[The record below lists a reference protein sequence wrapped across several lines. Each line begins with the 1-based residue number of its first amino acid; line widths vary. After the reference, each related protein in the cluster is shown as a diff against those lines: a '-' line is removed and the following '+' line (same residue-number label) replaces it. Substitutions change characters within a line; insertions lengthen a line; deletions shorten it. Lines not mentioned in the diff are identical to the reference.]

1 MIENQYNQYLYEI
14 TSFDKKVIFKAEGN
28 TYTSLVPSSETKL
41 GWAVTVLDMKY
52 VKEIYRP
59 GHLMLKLSVSDKDRN
74 FSISLPKLRSIF
86 NKAEVKITVKRGEK
100 YKQDIITHYYV
111 MTAEPIMKPNAA
123 YELNLEAYSADYQ
136 LTLDKYSKCYLN
148 TPLNKLIKTSID
160 DLSKAEGLHFGI
172 PFDCSIDKGLQFINY
187 NNSGSAAV
195 YHTPYAVQYN
205 ECFYDFV
212 ARLAQRYGELLF
224 FENGS
229 LHLGVDPNHVA
240 VTHTIPTDSSTPG
253 YKSFSEVSGPESKL
267 REQVNGSLYDYHNT
281 DTSQQTNAYN
291 YDLDYAEDMY
301 MDSLPTGDLSS
312 SQNDWRMYMDWVGLS
327 QKCLTFFTSFRRED
341 KGNEEWHYHA
351 GSAINITSAFTKLS
365 LAWIEAGFDAKAEV
379 TDRNDTYKK
388 AIEALMKADKVIET
402 EQKNGEKIRPFA
414 SFTSEENVLCTNRE
428 KVQEEYDTVVAE
440 RQKQEDIIETKNL
453 LPNAEKAFGKM
464 KILAE
469 KLYNVLT
476 EFEGKVV
483 TRKEDITRLK
493 NMAAVIKQQ
502 TDAQSQ
508 NKPETVLYQII
519 DAKKKLK
526 DEIAIRRTNSKQ
538 ADKDS
543 IDLMFKDILSALAKF
558 KECFIFEDEK
568 TFSSYYDLTDFQ
580 NAIPETEGEPGKQER
595 IGFAT
600 GIQDLYKN
608 LINEFDNTTGSSNS
622 TQSSLND
629 ILKAA
634 EALFQI
640 DAEETRTLEK
650 LLHLSVRITKQ
661 NLFHKFLETIE
672 KAEKQVA
679 SQRVRLEI
687 DTNNYDRVPL
697 LGEVVS
703 FCGSRYLVIKVEGQS
718 TLDKNSLH
726 CSETLKLEL
735 IPAILERQNDE
746 KGNSQQDSAKE
757 PTCQWIPPMSDCRKR
772 EKVGAMIAVVTDNVD
787 PLAMGRLR
795 VRFKW
800 QQEGST
806 PTPWIRMA
814 TPYSSTD
821 GAGMFFIPQED
832 DEVLVDF
839 YNGNID
845 RPIIVGVLRNNAQNH
860 DYASGWAKRRVIKS
874 GTGQNIAFSEGGDYA
889 FTDALGIFPGWASF
903 MGAFNPDLAE
913 NLGFLN
919 DLASG
924 KDNGFSRYMKG
935 NLSLKD
941 HFNTWSI
948 KGDTGGRKV
957 SISSNLGTICL
968 DALTGISISAPLGD
982 ISIAAKNINLQ
993 ASNNITIESGT
1004 QIKRQRKIKE
1014 DYKDGVGEGFL
1025 DAFTD
1030 VAKGYTTLVAID
1042 FSMLRFLVETL
1053 VPPVEGTLEIKS
1065 NRYLKLEAGSKGEA
1079 VDYSVPPLL
1088 PKGEI
1093 DVVARIKGKK
1103 EFDAHAELIAK
1114 AEDLKKLVKAIDAI
1128 PVKIKEIMS
1137 KSISNANDFA
1147 IALEEVKKFNNSCL
1161 SADIQDIATDCWGSL
1176 HEKTEADI
1184 NNTADLNVFIK
1195 KITNLTA
1202 EDAINAKFAY
1212 TGDNIMAAL
1221 HDLGIAD
1228 NASEDDNKKNYVSAK
1243 KKEFVK
1249 YAHAA
1254 ASLWQEKEKYVNVSA
1269 KRLCEAMGF
1278 VGTTELNSWKFNPST
1293 LNLEAK
1299 KIKTDALMPLYKKLF
1314 ESIYDLR
1321 VSGNGYK
1328 FPERL
1333 FTDDCIKRLSR
1344 VFILATLKE
1353 TGLYVYKKEYAEEA
1367 LNDEGTSLTG
1377 VTLPGDNYI
1386 AGTEWKENYN
1396 YFEDGSKENEWLY
1409 FTKGCKFMALTWE
1422 GELEAGK
1429 VRKTLGILTDL
1440 SGAAD
1445 FANDATAMVWNSII
1459 ESAQIKSSTHGG
1471 RVLISDNGVSIGIT
1485 KNGNIEKTNDFKL
1498 GAENW
1503 K

>member
-1 MIENQYNQYLYEI
+1 MTDNQYNQYLYEI
-14 TSFDKKVIFKAEGN
+14 TSFDQKIKFEAEGN
-28 TYTSLVPSSETKL
+28 TYTSLVPSTDTKL
-41 GWAVTVLDMKY
+41 SWTITVLDMKY

-74 FSISLPKLRSIF
+74 LSISLPKLRSIF
-86 NKAEVKITVKRGEK
+86 SKAEVKITVKRGEK
-100 YKQDIITHYYV
+100 YEQDIITHYYV
-111 MTAEPIMKPNAA
+111 MTAEPIMKPNAS

-148 TPLNKLIKTSID
+148 TPLNDLIDNSIGE
-160 DLSKAEGLHFGI
+160 LSAAEGLHFKI
-172 PFDCSIDKGLQFINY
+172 PFDCSVEKGLQFINY
-187 NNSGSAAV
+187 NNNGSTAV
-195 YHTPYAVQYN
+195 YRTPYAVQYN
-205 ECFYDFV
+205 ECFYDFA

-224 FENGS
+224 FESGS
-229 LHLGVDPNHVA
+229 LHLGVDPKHIA

-267 REQVNGSLYDYHNT
+267 RELVNGSLYDYHNT
-281 DTSQQTNAYN
+281 DASQPTNAYN

-301 MDSLPTGDLSS
+301 MDSLPTGELSS
-312 SQNDWRMYMDWVGLS
+312 IQNDWRMYMDWVGLS
-327 QKCLTFFTSFRRED
+327 QKFLTFFTSFRRED

-351 GSAINITSAFTKLS
+351 GSAINITSAFAKLS
-365 LAWIEAGFDAKAEV
+365 QAWVEAGFDAKAEV
-379 TDRNDTYKK
+379 DDRNKTYKE
-388 AIEALMKADKVIET
+388 AIEDLTEADKFIED
-402 EQKNGEKIRPFA
+402 EQKNDDKIRPFA

-428 KVQEEYDTVVAE
+428 KVQQEYSTAVAD
-440 RQKQEDIIETKNL
+440 RQKQEDIIVSKNL
-453 LPNAEKAFGKM
+453 LPDAEEAFGKM

-493 NMAAVIKQQ
+493 AMAAVIKQQ

-508 NKPETVLYQII
+508 NMPATILYQII
-519 DAKKKLK
+519 DTQKKLK
-526 DEIAIRRTNSKQ
+526 DEMAIRRTNGKQ
-538 ADKDS
+538 VDNTT
-543 IDLMFKDILSALAKF
+543 IEQLIGNILSALEQF
-558 KECFIFEDEK
+558 NECFTFEDKK
-568 TFSSYYDLTDFQ
+568 TFLNYYDLTDFR
-580 NAIPETEGEPGKQER
+580 NAIPEAAGEPGKQER
-595 IGFAT
+595 IDSAEN
-600 GIQDLYKN
+600 IKDLYDK
-608 LINEFDNTTGSSNS
+608 LRKEFTNTTGSTGS
-622 TQSSLND
+622 TKSSLND

-634 EALFQI
+634 EALYQI

-650 LLHLSVRITKQ
+650 LLHLSVRISKQ
-661 NLFHKFLETIE
+661 NLLHKFLETIE
-672 KAEKQVA
+672 KAEMQVA
-679 SQRVRLEI
+679 TQRVRLEI

-703 FCGSRYLVIKVEGQS
+703 FCGSSYLVIKVEGQS
-718 TLDKNSLH
+718 TLDKNSFH

-735 IPAILERQNDE
+735 IPAILERQDE
-746 KGNSQQDSAKE
+746 EKDNSQQDSAKE
-757 PTCQWIPPMSDCRKR
+757 PTCQWIPPMSDCRKM

-800 QQEGST
+800 QQKDST
-806 PTPWIRMA
+806 PSPWIRMA
-814 TPYSSTD
+814 TPYSSED
-821 GAGMFFIPQED
+821 GAGMFFTPKED

-845 RPIIVGVLRNNAQNH
+845 RPIIVGVLRNNAQKH
-860 DYASGWAKRRVIKS
+860 DYASGWANRRMIKS
-874 GTGQNIAFSEGGDYA
+874 GTGQNIAFSEGGDHA
-889 FTDALGIFPGWASF
+889 FTDTIAIFPGWASF
-903 MGAFNPDLAE
+903 MGAFNSDFAE
-913 NLGFLN
+913 GLGFLEN
-919 DLASG
+919 LASD
-924 KDNGFSRYMKG
+924 KDNDFSRYMKG

-941 HFNTWSI
+941 HFSTWSI

-957 SISSNLGTICL
+957 SISSNLGTISL

-1004 QIKRQRKIKE
+1004 QIKRQRQIKE
-1014 DYKDGVGEGFL
+1014 DYKDGVGEGLL
-1025 DAFTD
+1025 DAFTE
-1030 VAKGYTTLVAID
+1030 VAKDCTTLGTID
-1042 FSMLRFLVETL
+1042 FSMLRFLVETI

-1088 PKGEI
+1088 PLGEI
-1093 DVVARIKGKK
+1093 DLVNTIKGKK
-1103 EFDAHAELIAK
+1103 KFDAHAELIAK
-1114 AEDLKKLVKAIDAI
+1114 VEDLKKLVKAIDAI

-1147 IALEEVKKFNNSCL
+1147 IALEKVKKFNNSCL

-1176 HEKTEADI
+1176 HEKTAADI

-1212 TGDNIMAAL
+1212 TGDNIRAAL

-1243 KKEFVK
+1243 KKEFVM

-1269 KRLCEAMGF
+1269 ERLCEAMGF

-1293 LNLEAK
+1293 LNLEGNN
-1299 KIKTDALMPLYKKLF
+1299 IKTTALMPLYKKLF

-1333 FTDDCIKRLSR
+1333 LTDDYIKRLSR

-1353 TGLYVYKKEYAEEA
+1353 TELYVYKKEYAEEA

-1386 AGTEWKENYN
+1386 AGTEWKDNYN

-1422 GELEAGK
+1422 GEVEAGK
-1429 VRKTLGILTDL
+1429 GRQTLGVLTDL

-1445 FANDATAMVWNSII
+1445 IGNAARAMGRNSVK
-1459 ESAQIKSSTHGG
+1459 ESMQIKSSTHGG